1 MKTWHYITGSSSSAV
16 VEEENLFQLIDQR
29 IITPQTF
36 VWCQGMAQWQPAMEV
51 LGEHFAQL
59 EQLPPPPPPVQAQ
72 ASSYKRCA
80 EIDFEIIGDD
90 LQMVEIELDANE
102 TVIAEAGAM
111 NYMEEDI
118 SFEARAGDGSGS
130 NNGVL
135 GTLLGMGKR
144 MLTGES
150 LFITH
155 FTNNGS
161 RKRRVAF
168 AAPYPG
174 CIIPVDLGEFN
185 GPLICQRDAFLCA
198 AKGTKLDIAF
208 NRRLGSGLF
217 GGEGFILQRIDGDG
231 MVFLHAGGTVIRKE
245 LRGEKLRVD
254 TGCLVAFSQGI
265 DYNIERVGG
274 LKTMFFG
281 GEGLFLATLQG
292 TGSVWLQS
300 MPFSRLADRIL
311 ACAPSNGGK
320 STGESSVLGG
330 IFSGD

>member
-1 MKTWHYITGSSSSAV
+1 MKTWHYITASSNSAT
-16 VEEENLFQLIDQR
+16 VEEENLLQLIDQR

-36 VWCQGMAQWQPAMEV
+36 VWCQGMPQWQPAIEV
-51 LGEHFAQL
+51 LREHFNQL
-59 EQLPPPPPPVQAQ
+59 EQQLPPPVPAQ
-72 ASSYKRCA
+72 AVSRAQKRCA

-111 NYMEEDI
+111 NYMEEGI
-118 SFEARAGDGSGS
+118 SFEARAGDGSSS

-150 LFITH
+150 LFMTH
-155 FTNNGS
+155 FTNTS
-161 RKRRVAF
+161 YQKRRVAF

-174 CIIPVDLGEFN
+174 CIIPVDMGEFSA
-185 GPLICQRDAFLCA
+185 PLICQRDAFLCA

-217 GGEGFILQRIDGDG
+217 GGEGFILQRIEGDG

-245 LRGEKLRVD
+245 LKGEKLLVD

-265 DYNIERVGG
+265 DYNIERAGG

-292 TGSVWLQS
+292 TGTVWLQS

-311 ACAPSNGGK
+311 ACAPSGGGK
-320 STGESSVLGG
+320 ATGESSLFGG
-330 IFSGD
+330 MLSGD